1 MRSSRPRCRDPL
13 AYSTM
18 THVLRTQLN
27 FSTKR
32 LSATAYE
39 RNGLRCMAW
48 HNDTVTWYR
57 PGQLL
62 SVDESWCDARCRNR
76 QIGHSKRGTKA
87 LGTKFFHGGEHFSGF
102 GVMGYDQGFLRM
114 KVVRGAFNRE
124 RLERTVENVLV
135 RDPPASSLRA
145 RAPTCARR
153 PAARALSCSRV
164 QLPVLQPYPNDNSV
178 VLLDGFIL
186 HKSPEIIRM
195 ILGRGALVRFLE
207 PYDPVH
213 QPIEI
218 GFRSM
223 KLWLQ
228 RNRKGVGHLPMAEQM
243 RLAAS
248 MVSDADSRHAYHSA
262 GYF

>member
-1 MRSSRPRCRDPL
+1 
-13 AYSTM
+13 M

-114 KVVRGAFNRE
+114 KVVRGAFYRE
-124 RLERTVENVLV
+124 RLERTVENVL
-135 RDPPASSLRA
+135 
-145 RAPTCARR
+145 
-153 PAARALSCSRV
+153 
-164 QLPVLQPYPNDNSV
+164 LPVLQPYPNDNSV